1 MSPEQVTILF
11 GTLST
16 AVSGIIG
23 VLMWMARRDMGRLQV
38 RLAEVEAKR
47 ENARAD
53 DANMAIALQLATH
66 LATTL
71 SPLRESID
79 KLALASDGIVERN
92 RALFEDKAK
101 QMALVTERRD
111 QQQGAIIERLDRQQK
126 QLEDLTKE
134 VKVSDLPTSLRG
146 EISKLVL
153 LASNIGAD
161 VKSVLNEIK
170 KQVQPPEPG
179 EGPSPAPETTEKP
192 SEEKEGTP

>member
-1 MSPEQVTILF
+1 MTPEQVTILF
-11 GTLST
+11 GILSSCI
-16 AVSGIIG
+16 SGIIG
-23 VLMWMARRDMGRLQV
+23 IFMALARRDLGRLQV

-79 KLALASDGIVERN
+79 KLAIASDGIVEKN

-161 VKSVLNEIK
+161 VKSVLSEIK

-179 EGPSPAPETTEKP
+179 EVSKSPEPEK
-192 SEEKEGTP
+192 SEEKASEEQQS

>member
-1 MSPEQVTILF
+1 MTPEQVTILF
-11 GTLST
+11 GILS
-16 AVSGIIG
+16 SCISCIIG
-23 VLMWMARRDMGRLQV
+23 IFMALARRDLGRLQV

-79 KLALASDGIVERN
+79 KLAIASDGIVEKN

-161 VKSVLNEIK
+161 VKSVLSEIK

-179 EGPSPAPETTEKP
+179 EVSKSPEPEK
-192 SEEKEGTP
+192 SEEKASEEQQS